1 MDAREHLL
9 LGGESANGR
18 IKTQASAF
26 ASWSHGSEFRS
37 WCIRNSNKMSNYAR
51 VIHHATS
58 ILCCNKGSMDLL
70 QLYRKVYQRFG
81 TEEDD
86 FWYIVKKCPR
96 FAVVKTRE
104 RTTGE
109 LGSDCIIVAKTS
121 LRLCKNYSKQECT
134 DCQELHLCKYFV
146 YGNCRYGKGRKPC
159 KYSHDVQ
166 SEHNFRLLRE
176 CTLHELHEDE
186 LFLLLLQNDPSLLPE
201 VCSHYNKGSGPYG
214 SCTFRDGC
222 TKLHLCLHLLQGD
235 CMFGSRCKRLH
246 AADQSGHRMLQE
258 RGLGDDI
265 IQDLPII
272 YQNVYRL
279 TVQTTDR
286 GCDELVSSG
295 PQVEEKSEICLHF
308 LRRNCRFQ
316 EQCMRVHFNL
326 PYKWEVWESGTWR
339 DLRQMEQIERAFCNP
354 HNTHSPSHSP
364 VDFLSMKRGYD
375 SVRRL
380 STVSSVTKPTHY
392 ILTTFW
398 LWYYKGDHGNW
409 IEYGQPDEKGRVTSL
424 SSRELEEAYLRDDTA
439 EIAVT
444 KGHRLYYISFHDM
457 YQRNTKHNTKRRI
470 RRRPRFVSISEVED
484 QTAR

>member
-146 YGNCRYGKGRKPC
+146 YGNCRYGKGR
-159 KYSHDVQ
+159 
-166 SEHNFRLLRE
+166 
-176 CTLHELHEDE
+176 
-186 LFLLLLQNDPSLLPE
+186 
-201 VCSHYNKGSGPYG
+201 
-214 SCTFRDGC
+214 
-222 TKLHLCLHLLQGD
+222 
-235 CMFGSRCKRLH
+235 
-246 AADQSGHRMLQE
+246 
-258 RGLGDDI
+258 
-265 IQDLPII
+265 
-272 YQNVYRL
+272 
-279 TVQTTDR
+279 
-286 GCDELVSSG
+286 
-295 PQVEEKSEICLHF
+295 
-308 LRRNCRFQ
+308 
-316 EQCMRVHFNL
+316 
-326 PYKWEVWESGTWR
+326 
-339 DLRQMEQIERAFCNP
+339 
-354 HNTHSPSHSP
+354 
-364 VDFLSMKRGYD
+364 
-375 SVRRL
+375 
-380 STVSSVTKPTHY
+380 
-392 ILTTFW
+392 
-398 LWYYKGDHGNW
+398 
-409 IEYGQPDEKGRVTSL
+409 
-424 SSRELEEAYLRDDTA
+424 
-439 EIAVT
+439 
-444 KGHRLYYISFHDM
+444 
-457 YQRNTKHNTKRRI
+457 
-470 RRRPRFVSISEVED
+470 
-484 QTAR
+484 